1 MKRNITNAII
11 ACLILLS
18 PALSRAEEYVHN
30 FQDMYNSTLTVSDD
44 YKTGTT
50 DLVTYT
56 CSGGSAK
63 FYADPSKSSRQI
75 AIFMEGSGA
84 QVVTSPVIDALDSI
98 RISYLP
104 TNVTRSVLVSISTDG
119 SSWTDVEVITPVNG
133 VKNVK
138 LPAKGPYLVRIKR
151 DNADFYITEIKYI
164 TKPCHCLR
172 VVNNE

>member
-30 FQDMYNSTLTVSDD
+30 FQSLTTTSEIAYSNSN
-44 YKTGTT
+44 KTGTT
-50 DLVTYT
+50 YLVTYT
-56 CSGGSAK
+56 CSGGTAQFSVDK
-63 FYADPSKSSRQI
+63 SKSGNNI

-84 QVVTSPVIDALDSI
+84 QVVTSPAIDELDSI

-104 TNVTRSVLVSISTDG
+104 ASNLTVQVAISMDG
-119 SSWTDVEVITPVNG
+119 SSWTDVDVLSPIGG

-138 LPAKGPYLVRIKR
+138 LPAKGSYKVRIKHF
-151 DNADFYITEIKYI
+151 DTNFYITEIKYI
-164 TKPCHCLR
+164 TKPCHCLK

>member
-1 MKRNITNAII
+1 M
-11 ACLILLS
+11 
-18 PALSRAEEYVHN
+18 HN
-30 FQDMYNSTLTVSDD
+30 FQDMYGSTLTVSKDN
-44 YKTGTT
+44 KTGTT

-63 FYADPSKSSRQI
+63 FYADASKSSSQI

-104 TNVTRSVLVSISTDG
+104 AEYKTVLVSISTDG
-119 SSWTDVEVITPVNG
+119 SSWTDVDVINTASG

-138 LPAKGPYLVRIKR
+138 LPNSGPYQVRIKR
-151 DNADFYITEIKYI
+151 DDANFYIREIEYI
-164 TKPCHCLR
+164 TKPCHCLK